1 MAFIRVCSKH
11 AGAQVHCQWGKCVM
25 CLHFHSA
32 FRKNSFLVFVFFLNL
47 YGICYFFKL
56 VSSLLSSIFYLLLKR
71 KVIRKGFGREKNVN
85 SPSPSFFFW
94 QMLRWTDKI
103 SENLYTLHLSKK
115 ANKELMTFLF
125 EALSE
130 ICLTTQTCL
139 IVSLLMLL
147 NEPTWSTPRVL
158 WILPLKVNNPIV
170 PVQYSSGEK
179 SHFEK

>member
-25 CLHFHSA
+25 CLHFHST
-32 FRKNSFLVFVFFLNL
+32 FRKNSGFFLNL
-47 YGICYFFKL
+47 YGIGYFFKL

-85 SPSPSFFFW
+85 SLSPTIFFW
-94 QMLRWTDKI
+94 QMLRWTGKTR
-103 SENLYTLHLSKK
+103 ENLYTLHLSKR
-115 ANKELMTFLF
+115 ANKELMTFLL
-125 EALSE
+125 EALSEE

-139 IVSLLMLL
+139 MVSLLMLL
-147 NEPTWSTPRVL
+147 NKRTHSAPRVL

-179 SHFEK
+179 SHSEK